1 MKKLISIEWL
11 RGAASFG
18 VCEMH
23 LFCALDLFSKN
34 DTFFQKY
41 IFPISIVG
49 RVGVPVFFVISGF
62 IIPYSMWHNNYKIT
76 DWFNFVLRRL
86 IRLDPPYFV
95 SIALVLITLFGV
107 AHLAGISDF
116 GVDWQ
121 AVLLHFGYV
130 NIFFN
135 KPWLPGV
142 YWSLAVEFQY
152 YLLIG
157 LLLPL
162 IAHSNPKI
170 RIAALII
177 ITSLGFYISRYIT
190 DNQSFIF
197 LYTSFFIVGILTF
210 QRFANL
216 ITLPTF
222 IALLLPT
229 LVLIYVQHSTAYC
242 VFAAFTSLIISLNLD
257 IKLKFVHF
265 LGKISYSLYLIHWI
279 VGVEFIRKVFLIFWQ
294 QPTQAEKFVVAI
306 VGIIA
311 SVIAA
316 TLFYYLIELPSIK
329 WGNTFKRY
337 SQKKTKSVLL

>member
-1 MKKLISIEWL
+1 MKKLVSIEWL

-23 LFCALDLFSKN
+23 LFCALDLFSKQ
-34 DTFFQKY
+34 DVFFQKY
-41 IFPISIVG
+41 VFPVSIIG

-62 IIPYSMWHNNYKIT
+62 IIPHSMWHNKYKISE
-76 DWFNFVLRRL
+76 WFNFVFRRL

-95 SIALVLITLFGV
+95 SIALMLLTLFGV
-107 AHLAGISDF
+107 AYLSGNTNF

-121 AVLLHFGYV
+121 AILLHFGYL

-157 LLLPL
+157 LLFPL
-162 IAHSNPKI
+162 IAHPNSKL
-170 RIAALII
+170 RILAVILIAVVGHLI
-177 ITSLGFYISRYIT
+177 FKYVT
-190 DNQSFIF
+190 DNSSYIFI
-197 LYTSFFIVGILTF
+197 YSSFFVVGILTF

-216 ITLPTF
+216 IDLPTF
-222 IALLLPT
+222 VVLLLPT
-229 LVLIYVQHSTAYC
+229 LALVYSLHSTAYC
-242 VFAAFTSLIISLNLD
+242 VFAAFTSLVIITNWD

-279 VGVEFIRKVFLIFWQ
+279 VGVELTRKVFLIYWP
-294 QPTQAEKFVVAI
+294 QPTQSEKFLVAI
-306 VGIIA
+306 VGTLL
-311 SVIAA
+311 SVVAA
-316 TLFYYLIELPSIK
+316 ILFYYLIEKPSIR
-329 WGNTFKRY
+329 WGNSFKEF
-337 SQKKTKSVLL
+337 SQRKSKLV